1 MLQPPIAK
9 QKPHNFTINNITI
22 SDEYSWMRDSNWP
35 AKVDDHNIISY
46 LEQENDYSKAF
57 FDQHQDLKNTL
68 FEELKGRI
76 KLSDQS
82 AYVQKDDYLYYNR
95 TEADKDYSIYCRKYQ
110 SPDAIEEIIL
120 DVNHLAK
127 GKQFTSLGALS
138 ISPDHSMLA
147 YSVDFNG
154 DEKYTIRV
162 LNLKTNE
169 YLSDAIANTA
179 GQIVWNLNNEGFFY
193 TPVDEDLRHTRVMRH
208 ILGHQNDQLI
218 LQENDKLY
226 NVSISSSGSRQYL
239 LINIS
244 GHDNNEYHTLDLT
257 TNQPAPLLAIARQE
271 SINYSL
277 EHNGEYFYILTN
289 DMGSNFRLVKLEIK
303 TGIMEDYIDM
313 NPSKYLANF
322 DITANY
328 LILNYRHQGLS
339 EIIIKDL
346 NSDQEHPI
354 SFPDASYTASGFS
367 ANFTLNDIRINY
379 SSLGRPNT
387 LYAYK
392 HSNKE
397 PLEILKTQEIPSGFN
412 PNEYMVKRLWAD
424 NNRTMVPISL
434 IYKKSLFK
442 ADGSNPLYLYGYG
455 SYGIS
460 IAPSFRSNIFSLID
474 RGFVFAIAHI
484 RGGDDLGYNWYEDAK
499 FLNKKRTFDDF
510 IACSEHLIKEQYT
523 SQKNIV
529 ICGGSAGGLLVGAVM
544 NARPELY
551 KAVIAHVPFVDVLN
565 TMLDETLPLTPGEF
579 KEWGN
584 PKDPQYFEYIQ
595 SYSPYDN
602 IKATSYPALF
612 VTAGLSDPRVGYWE
626 PAKWVARLRKFK
638 ADDNILLF
646 KTNMSFGHQGA
657 SGRFEYLK
665 ETAEDYVFILNQF
678 GIN

>member
-1 MLQPPIAK
+1 
-9 QKPHNFTINNITI
+9 
-22 SDEYSWMRDSNWP
+22 
-35 AKVDDHNIISY
+35 
-46 LEQENDYSKAF
+46 
-57 FDQHQDLKNTL
+57 
-68 FEELKGRI
+68 
-76 KLSDQS
+76 
-82 AYVQKDDYLYYNR
+82 
-95 TEADKDYSIYCRKYQ
+95 
-110 SPDAIEEIIL
+110 
-120 DVNHLAK
+120 
-127 GKQFTSLGALS
+127 
-138 ISPDHSMLA
+138 
-147 YSVDFNG
+147 
-154 DEKYTIRV
+154 
-162 LNLKTNE
+162 
-169 YLSDAIANTA
+169 
-179 GQIVWNLNNEGFFY
+179 
-193 TPVDEDLRHTRVMRH
+193 
-208 ILGHQNDQLI
+208 
-218 LQENDKLY
+218 
-226 NVSISSSGSRQYL
+226 
-239 LINIS
+239 
-244 GHDNNEYHTLDLT
+244 
-257 TNQPAPLLAIARQE
+257 
-271 SINYSL
+271 
-277 EHNGEYFYILTN
+277 
-289 DMGSNFRLVKLEIK
+289 
-303 TGIMEDYIDM
+303 
-313 NPSKYLANF
+313 
-322 DITANY
+322 
-328 LILNYRHQGLS
+328 
-339 EIIIKDL
+339 
-346 NSDQEHPI
+346 
-354 SFPDASYTASGFS
+354 
-367 ANFTLNDIRINY
+367 
-379 SSLGRPNT
+379 
-387 LYAYK
+387 
-392 HSNKE
+392 
-397 PLEILKTQEIPSGFN
+397 
-412 PNEYMVKRLWAD
+412 MVKRLWAD